1 MPRSTDPSSASRR
14 ALSCGIVVVA
24 PGPELLLCH
33 VTGQR
38 HWDLPKGGIHPGESP
53 LEAAR
58 RETAEEC
65 GLVFDPDALV
75 DLGRFAYT
83 GRKDLHLFAAA
94 SPRVPAGSLVCASTF
109 LERGTGR
116 RRPEMDGFG
125 WFAPAAVAA
134 RCTASMAAVL
144 GGLDWGAVA
153 AALARRV
160 AAEPLAA

>member
-1 MPRSTDPSSASRR
+1 M
-14 ALSCGIVVVA
+14 VVA

-58 RETAEEC
+58 RETVEEC
-65 GLVFDPDALV
+65 GLAFDADALV

-94 SPRVPAGSLVCASTF
+94 SPRVASGSLVCASTF

-125 WFAPAAVAA
+125 WFEPAAVAA
-134 RCTASMAAVL
+134 RCTGAMSRVL
-144 GGLDWGAVA
+144 GGLDWSALG
-153 AALARRV
+153 AALASRAV
-160 AAEPLAA
+160 AEPLAA